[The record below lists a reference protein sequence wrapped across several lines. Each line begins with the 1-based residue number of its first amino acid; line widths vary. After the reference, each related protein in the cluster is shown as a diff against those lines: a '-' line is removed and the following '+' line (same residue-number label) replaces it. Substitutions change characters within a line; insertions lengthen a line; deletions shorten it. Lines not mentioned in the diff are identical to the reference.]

1 MFPRVKNYN
10 KKGREYKYLVISE
23 SSYNKAKGSTT
34 KDIAQLGSLNN
45 YKKEDI
51 ENIIDG
57 LIKIFHLETYCLSD
71 DVKMIETLEHGSI
84 IFWQQIWEK
93 LELGKIIQE
102 QVKKRDNRIT
112 LEVEKYIR
120 MMVVNR
126 CINPLS
132 KLAVTRWF
140 ETTNY
145 KADKEFEDLSLDVT
159 YFYRSMD
166 QLLKVK
172 DKVEFEIFKKLKN
185 LFSINVKLT
194 FYDITST
201 FFYSSSCEI
210 SKTGYSRD
218 MRPDKEQIVIGVVT
232 SYEGYPI
239 KHFVFDGNTKDET
252 TVEQVVENLKKEYQ
266 IEETTFVGDRG
277 MITKL
282 NIQRIREEG
291 FNYIMGV
298 KSHQDEICRMIY
310 SDIEEDKKQF
320 EDYNDIKIREKR
332 IKIKDFLLWKIKI
345 ILRENK
351 KEINEEEY
359 CRLKKGI
366 QNLTNQH
373 NIKYEDFKIKI
384 KSLSEDIDSKLS
396 YKIFT
401 LIKKYIGKYED
412 ELRYVVCLN
421 EQIKKMKIKSR
432 NEYLQKLSAELAE
445 ISSKGKKGKKPIDIE
460 KSINKIF
467 IGYRSKFRKFF
478 IINQVHKNN
487 QLIEF
492 HIDQEEKYKH
502 EQMDGIFI
510 LLTDR
515 YDLTIS
521 KVVESYKNLQ
531 EVELL
536 FDDLKNFV
544 DVRPVRH
551 WLPIRGRAHGF
562 ICSLSLL
569 LKRIFEINY
578 LQGKSV
584 TKPLEEISK
593 VKLVKYEVNFQK
605 KGERNK
611 QLYKVTN
618 LTPIQKKLFD
628 LVGVKNPMHIE
639 QYLRC

>member
-23 SSYNKAKGSTT
+23 SLYKEGQGSTT
-34 KDIAQLGSLNN
+34 KDIAQLGSFNN
-45 YKKEDI
+45 YTNEDI

-57 LIKIFHLETYCLSD
+57 LIKIFQLETYCLSD
-71 DVKMIETLEHGSI
+71 DVEMIETLEHGSI
-84 IFWQQIWEK
+84 IFWHEIWKK
-93 LELGKIIQE
+93 LGLDKIIQE
-102 QVKKRDNRIT
+102 QVKKRDKRIT
-112 LEVEKYIR
+112 LEVEKYVR

-132 KLAVTRWF
+132 KLAVTRWY

-145 KADKEFEDLSLDVT
+145 KADKEFNDLALDVN

-185 LFSINVKLT
+185 LFSINIKLT

-201 FFYSSSCEI
+201 FFYSSSCGI
-210 SKTGYSRD
+210 SNKGYSRD
-218 MRPDKEQIVIGVVT
+218 SRPDKEQIVIGVVT

-239 KHFVFDGNTKDET
+239 KHYVFDGNTKDET
-252 TVEQVVENLKKEYQ
+252 TVEQVVENLKKEYH

-282 NIQRIREEG
+282 NIKRIGEEG
-291 FNYIMGV
+291 FSYIMGV

-310 SDIEEDKKQF
+310 SNIEEDNKQF
-320 EDYNDIKIREKR
+320 ENYNDIKIREKR
-332 IKIKDFLLWKIKI
+332 ITIKDFLLWKVEN
-345 ILRENK
+345 ILSENK
-351 KEINEEEY
+351 KEIIEDEY
-359 CRLKKGI
+359 YIFKKEI
-366 QNLTNQH
+366 QILTNSH
-373 NIKYEDFKIKI
+373 SVKYENFKIKI
-384 KSLSEDIDSKLS
+384 KALSEEIDNKLS

-421 EQIKKMKIKSR
+421 EQVKKLKTKSR
-432 NEYLQKLSAELAE
+432 NEYLQKLSAELDGV
-445 ISSKGKKGKKPIDIE
+445 SSKGKKEKDTVNIE

-467 IGYRSKFRKFF
+467 IGYRSKYRKFF
-478 IINQVHKNN
+478 IINQVHQNK
-487 QLIEF
+487 QLVEY
-492 HIDQEEKYKH
+492 HIDKEEKYRH
-502 EQMDGIFI
+502 EQMDGMFI

-551 WLPIRGRAHGF
+551 WLPIRVRAHVF
-562 ICSLSLL
+562 ICILSLL
-569 LKRIFEINY
+569 LKRIFEISY

-593 VKLVKYEVNFQK
+593 VKLVKYKVKFTK
-605 KGERNK
+605 RGERNK
-611 QLYKVTN
+611 ILYKVTN
-618 LTPIQKKLFD
+618 LTSIQKKLFD
-628 LVGVKNPMHIE
+628 LVGVKNPMSIE
-639 QYLRC
+639 KFIRC